1 VDTQGSSHA
10 AAVYFGLQGFEVED
24 VEILPQPTVAKPA
37 RKVKVVTV
45 RDLRDYHQ
53 CRKCRRRHQ
62 QGAFQESV
70 PIMFRD
76 SSLGDYVTMLKVYP
90 WRVRCC
96 GGTSREALPF
106 EQVGFRTTTRFFERI
121 AALCTRATVHE
132 VAQMAELSWNTV
144 FRMDKKA
151 IELALGGQQ
160 PDLDGVRKIG
170 VDEVSRTGGRRFFT
184 IITDLE
190 SGRVIHIGD
199 GKGKAAIQ
207 EFVDRLGPLRAKKIR
222 VTASDLGYLKK
233 LQDAFPNAVHVLDRF
248 HTVKWMN
255 DAVNEVRREVFGGAP
270 DTEAGKTMKAKQWML
285 LSGRENLEHGDKL
298 HLKKLMDLNQPLFQ
312 AYLLKEE
319 LRSILRHSWTYLG
332 ALRARLETWCTATI
346 ESNLEKLVI
355 VGKRVRKNAEAII
368 AGYKEKVRQG
378 LVEGTNS
385 KIQRL
390 RVQARGYRD
399 KDYFKLK
406 IFQKCSLPKNPWAE
420 IVL

>member
-1 VDTQGSSHA
+1 VNTQGSSHA
-10 AAVYFGLQGFEVED
+10 AAVYFGLQGFEIED
-24 VEILPQPTVAKPA
+24 VEILPRPTVGKPG
-37 RKVKVVTV
+37 RKAKVVT
-45 RDLRDYHQ
+45 LRDVRGFHQ
-53 CRKCRRRHQ
+53 CPKCGRRHR

-70 PIMFRD
+70 PITFRD
-76 SSLGDYVTMLKVYP
+76 CSLGDHVTLLRVYP
-90 WRVRCC
+90 WRVQCC

-106 EQVGFRTTTRFFERI
+106 EQEGFRTTTRFFERI

-132 VAQMAELSWNTV
+132 VAQMADLSWDTV
-144 FRMDKKA
+144 CRMDKKA
-151 IELALGGQQ
+151 IELALGGKE

-170 VDEVSRTGGRRFFT
+170 VDEVSRTGGRRFVT
-184 IITDLE
+184 IVTDLE
-190 SGRVIHIGD
+190 SGRVIHVGD

-207 EFVDRLGPLRAKKIR
+207 EFVDRLGARAKKIR
-222 VTASDLGYLKK
+222 VTTSDLGYLKK
-233 LQDAFPNAVHVLDRF
+233 LQEAFPNAVHALDRF

-270 DTEAGKTMKAKQWML
+270 DKEPGRTLKVKQWML
-285 LSGRENLEHGDKL
+285 LSAREDLDHSDKL
-298 HLKKLMDLNQPLFQ
+298 HLKKLMELNLPLYQ

-319 LRSILRHSWTYLG
+319 LRSILRHPWTYLG
-332 ALRARLETWCTATI
+332 ALRTRLNSWCTATI
-346 ESNLEKLVI
+346 ESKVEKLAI
-355 VGKRVRKNAEAII
+355 VGNRVRKNVEAII
-368 AGYKEKVRQG
+368 ACFKEKVRQG

-406 IFQKCSLPKNPWAE
+406 IFQRCSLPNNPWAE